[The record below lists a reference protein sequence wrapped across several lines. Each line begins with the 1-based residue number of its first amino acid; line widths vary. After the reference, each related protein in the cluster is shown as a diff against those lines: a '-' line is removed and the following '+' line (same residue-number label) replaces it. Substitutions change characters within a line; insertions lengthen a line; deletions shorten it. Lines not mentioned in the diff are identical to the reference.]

1 MKMLPMFAKGC
12 VPFMSDLI
20 QNSSL
25 GLLADPSQYHESLD
39 IQDQDFEVLIKR
51 LRRMVLI
58 RFAEE
63 QIGDMVT
70 AGKVVCPTH
79 LAIGQEATPV
89 GVSAHLRPTDRVLG
103 AHRSHAHYLSLG
115 GDVYRLFAEVLG
127 RVTGCSKGMGGSM
140 HLYDKANGFL
150 GSVPIVGASVPIA
163 VGTAL
168 AAKMDG
174 NGDIAVSYFGDSA
187 VEEGGVQESFN
198 LAAAMQ
204 LPVLFVCENNLFG
217 SHMHIRQ
224 RQPDDAT
231 IRFAKA
237 HQIPSAVVDG
247 NDVVAVSKTVENML
261 QKMREGHGPSYL
273 EAITYRWRG
282 HVGPREDI
290 DVGVQRSQD
299 MMAAWKLRDPVQRL
313 AAALESVD
321 ALMPNAF
328 ETLKEETRQI
338 IVESWGK
345 AERDPFPPE
354 SMLQELVFADGGS
367 GS

>member
-1 MKMLPMFAKGC
+1 
-12 VPFMSDLI
+12 MSD
-20 QNSSL
+20 QQQTSSL
-25 GLLADPSQYHESLD
+25 GRLTDPHQYHDPLD
-39 IQDQDFEVLIKR
+39 IQGQNPESLIKQ
-51 LRRMVLI
+51 LQRMLLI

-70 AGKVVCPTH
+70 TGKVVCPAH

-89 GVSAHLRPTDRVLG
+89 GVATHLRTTDRVFG

-163 VGTAL
+163 VGAAL

-174 NGDIAVSYFGDSA
+174 KGDIAVSYFGDSA

-198 LAAAMQ
+198 LAATMQ
-204 LPVLFVCENNLFG
+204 LPILFVCENNLFG
-217 SHMHIRQ
+217 SHMHIRL

-231 IRFAKA
+231 VRFAAA
-237 HQIPSAVVDG
+237 HQIPSDVVDG
-247 NDVVAVSKTVENML
+247 NDVVAISKIVENRL
-261 QKMREGHGPSYL
+261 QQMREGNGPCYL
-273 EAITYRWRG
+273 EAVTYRWRG

-299 MMAAWKLRDPVQRL
+299 MMGAWKQRDPVQRL
-313 AAALESVD
+313 ASALEGVD
-321 ALMPNAF
+321 ALTPDAF
-328 ETLKEETRQI
+328 EKLKKETRQI
-338 IVESWGK
+338 ISESWEK
-345 AERDPFPPE
+345 ADQDPFPLE
-354 SMLQELVFADGGS
+354 SALHELVFSGGGS
-367 GS
+367 VL